1 MADDYSVLRDLK
13 SHLRSANIPLEN
25 LSTIAQQGDDKLF
38 TPGEATIKLVQ
49 QFLTENIKIEGSG
62 PEATQSQL
70 YIACFWGIKDIVR
83 NLLDK
88 GTDPNYQN
96 KDTLWT
102 PLHAAAFQE
111 HGPVVMLLLDN
122 NSQPELPDAEGR
134 TPKDFASA
142 SDKVWPHFAA
152 MGLERT
158 LKSEL
163 IDKGIIKKIE
173 NSKAIQQ
180 RKITGRGIRMAAYSR
195 PESAYAYNSEPFL
208 QAAATGDVLADVK
221 DAPSRASAPY
231 ATGGSYGSSSSSNIW
246 S

>member
-1 MADDYSVLRDLK
+1 MADDYGVLRDLK
-13 SHLRSANIPLEN
+13 SHLKSANIPLEN
-25 LSTIAQQGDDKLF
+25 LSTLAQQGDDKLV
-38 TPGEATIKLVQ
+38 K

-70 YIACFWGIKDIVR
+70 YIACFWGIKDIVK

-88 GTDPNYQN
+88 GIDANYQN

-102 PLHAAAFQE
+102 PLHAATFQE
-111 HGPVVMLLLDN
+111 HGPVVMLLLEN

-142 SDKVWPHFAA
+142 SDKIWPHFAA

-158 LKSEL
+158 PKSEL
-163 IDKGIIKKIE
+163 IDKGIIKKIDNA
-173 NSKAIQQ
+173 NSLQQ
-180 RKITGRGIRMAAYSR
+180 RKMNTGGIRMAAYSR

-221 DAPSRASAPY
+221 DSPSRVAAPY
-231 ATGGSYGSSSSSNIW
+231 ATGGSYGSLSGNNIW